1 MRKNIKDSVFQE
13 LSIISY
19 LYENDEAKISELAK
33 AFGVSE
39 DVIIEDLKTLQVA
52 GDSNDAYLNQ
62 KLITFNPDWLD
73 ERWVELHRS
82 FGMENAI
89 SLTNLEVLLL
99 VATPSMFSAS
109 VDNENVQAL
118 LDELKC
124 ARTSTNNII
133 SGQPVVLK
141 NGSVHASLDD
151 AVSRSLV
158 SFVYNGKLRE
168 FFHCS
173 FKYTPTSIISTVWT
187 LPALVIGFTTLRRC
201 MTSKFWTRK
210 SNFLSWMTA

>member
-1 MRKNIKDSVFQE
+1 MRKNIKDSVFRE
-13 LSIISY
+13 LSIMFY
-19 LYENDEAKISELAK
+19 LYENDEAKISELAE

-73 ERWVELHRS
+73 ERWIELHRS
-82 FGMENAI
+82 FGMKNAI
-89 SLTNLEVLLL
+89 LLTNLEVSLL
-99 VATPSMFSAS
+99 VATLSMFSAS

-118 LDELKC
+118 LDKLKC
-124 ARTSTNNII
+124 ARTSTNII

-168 FFHCS
+168 FFPLQ
-173 FKYTPTSIISTVWT
+173 FQIY
-187 LPALVIGFTTLRRC
+187 
-201 MTSKFWTRK
+201 
-210 SNFLSWMTA
+210 SNQYYIYGLDVASSSYRLYNPENDA